1 MTGSAKPA
9 GPARLVPVP
18 VAAPVMEPEASTV
31 SGPAFQVPVAAI
43 SAATV
48 AAILALWS
56 LSSWLGWVSPVFLP
70 SPIAV
75 VDALVLTARDGF
87 ADSTLFRHSL
97 ASLGRVFG
105 ALVASLAVGIP
116 VGVAIA
122 STRVGRGVFDPIVEF
137 LRPLP
142 PLAYLP
148 LVIIWFGI
156 GEASKMLVIG
166 LAMIP
171 AIVIATAAGVRSAS
185 EDRIRAARSLG
196 ATRFDVLRLVV
207 LPSALPSILTGLRI
221 ALGAGWTT
229 LIAAE
234 LVAAPQGLGYMI
246 QSAAQFLA
254 TDVVIAGIF
263 VIAAFAIL
271 FEVVLR
277 ALERRFVP
285 WGTRL

>member
-1 MTGSAKPA
+1 MSRTIEPAVLSSPTVVADMSAEKLSFQTLP
-9 GPARLVPVP
+9 PTRR
-18 VAAPVMEPEASTV
+18 V
-31 SGPAFQVPVAAI
+31 SVVVI
-43 SAATV
+43 SATTV
-48 AAILALWS
+48 AGILALWS
-56 LSSWLGWVSPVFLP
+56 VSAWYGWVSRVFLP
-70 SPIAV
+70 SPIQV
-75 VDALVLTARDGF
+75 WDALVLSATQGF
-87 ADSTLFRHSL
+87 ADSTLLQHAL

-105 ALVASLAVGIP
+105 ALVCSLAVGVP

-122 STRVGRGVFDPIVEF
+122 ATRIGRGVFDPIVEF

-185 EDRIRAARSLG
+185 EDRIRAACSLG
-196 ATRFDVLRLVV
+196 ASRSDVLRLVI

-234 LVAAPQGLGYMI
+234 LVAAPRGLGYMI
-246 QSAAQFLA
+246 QAAAQFLA
-254 TDVVIAGIF
+254 TDIVIAGIL
-263 VIAAFAIL
+263 VIAAFAIV
-271 FEVVLR
+271 FEAVLR

>member
-1 MTGSAKPA
+1 MSRTIEPAVLPSPIVVADPPAQTTPIRKPR
-9 GPARLVPVP
+9 PTRR
-18 VAAPVMEPEASTV
+18 
-31 SGPAFQVPVAAI
+31 VPVAAI

-48 AAILALWS
+48 AVIVALWS
-56 LSSWLGWVSPVFLP
+56 MSARYGWVSSVFLP
-70 SPIAV
+70 SPFQV
-75 VDALVLTARDGF
+75 WDALVLSATQGF
-87 ADSTLFRHSL
+87 ADSTLLQHAL

-105 ALVASLAVGIP
+105 ALVCSLALGVP

-122 STRVGRGVFDPIVEF
+122 ATRVGRGVFDPIVEF

-196 ATRFDVLRLVV
+196 ASRSDVLRLVI

-234 LVAAPQGLGYMI
+234 LVAAPRGLGYMI

-254 TDVVIAGIF
+254 TDVVIAGIL
-263 VIAAFAIL
+263 VIAAFAIM
-271 FEVVLR
+271 FEAVLR

>member
-1 MTGSAKPA
+1 MSRTIEPA
-9 GPARLVPVP
+9 VLSPDIVRSDPAAEKSSIHTAPSTRRVP
-18 VAAPVMEPEASTV
+18 VAV
-31 SGPAFQVPVAAI
+31 I

-48 AAILALWS
+48 AGILALWS
-56 LSSWLGWVSPVFLP
+56 VSAWYGWVSRVFLP
-70 SPIAV
+70 SPIQV
-75 VDALVLTARDGF
+75 WDALVLSATQGF
-87 ADSTLFRHSL
+87 ADSTLLQHAL

-105 ALVASLAVGIP
+105 ALVCSLAVGVP

-122 STRVGRGVFDPIVEF
+122 ATRVGRGVFDPIVEF

-185 EDRIRAARSLG
+185 EDRIRAARALG
-196 ATRFDVLRLVV
+196 ASRSDVLRLVI

-234 LVAAPQGLGYMI
+234 LVAAPRGLGYMI
-246 QSAAQFLA
+246 QAAAQFLA
-254 TDVVIAGIF
+254 TDIVIAGIL
-263 VIAAFAIL
+263 VIAAFAIV
-271 FEVVLR
+271 FEAVLR

>member
-1 MTGSAKPA
+1 MSRVIKTAGLDVLPPRAATAPEDVAASASRA
-9 GPARLVPVP
+9 PVP
-18 VAAPVMEPEASTV
+18 IAL
-31 SGPAFQVPVAAI
+31 I
-43 SAATV
+43 SVVTV
-48 AAILALWS
+48 AAILGLWS
-56 LSSWLGWVSPVFLP
+56 LSSWLGWVSKVFLP
-70 SPIAV
+70 SPLAV

-87 ADSTLFRHSL
+87 ADSTLLRHAL

-105 ALVASLAVGIP
+105 SLVASLVVGIP

-122 STRVGRGVFDPIVEF
+122 TTRIGRGVFDPIVEF

-156 GEASKMLVIG
+156 GETSKMLVIG
-166 LAMIP
+166 LAMLP
-171 AIVIATAAGVRSAS
+171 AIVLSTAAGVRSAS

-196 ATRFDVLRLVV
+196 ASPFDVLRLVV
-207 LPSALPSILTGLRI
+207 LPSALPAILTGLRI

-234 LVAAPQGLGYMI
+234 LIAAPRGLGYMI

-254 TDVVIAGIF
+254 TDVVIAGIL
-263 VIAAFAIL
+263 VIAAFAIA
-271 FEVVLR
+271 FEAVLR

-285 WGTRL
+285 WGGRL

>member
-1 MTGSAKPA
+1 MSRTIDTAVLSAPVVVP
-9 GPARLVPVP
+9 GPTTDDGLVPTP
-18 VAAPVMEPEASTV
+18 LST
-31 SGPAFQVPVAAI
+31 PQVPVAVI
-43 SAATV
+43 SGATV

-56 LSSWLGWVSPVFLP
+56 ISAWYGWVSPVFLP
-70 SPIAV
+70 SPFQV
-75 VDALVLTARDGF
+75 WDALVLSATEGF
-87 ADSTLFRHSL
+87 ADSTLLQHAL

-105 ALVASLAVGIP
+105 ALVSSLAIGVP

-122 STRVGRGVFDPIVEF
+122 ATRVGRGVFDPIVEF

-196 ATRFDVLRLVV
+196 ASRSDVLRLVV

-234 LVAAPQGLGYMI
+234 LVAAPRGLGYMI

-254 TDVVIAGIF
+254 TDVVIAGIL
-263 VIAAFAIL
+263 VIAAFAIV
-271 FEVVLR
+271 FEAVLR